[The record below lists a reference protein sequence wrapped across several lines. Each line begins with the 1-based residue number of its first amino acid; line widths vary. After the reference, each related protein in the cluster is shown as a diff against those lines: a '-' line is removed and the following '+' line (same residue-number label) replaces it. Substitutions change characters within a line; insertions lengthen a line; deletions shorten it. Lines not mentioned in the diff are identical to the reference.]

1 MITYKTERAE
11 VSAPNHVSCMDY
23 LLARLAETTGAV
35 DCGALCHRAVHGGEP
50 HTKPQ
55 LVTYDTM
62 DELL

>member
-11 VSAPNHVSCMDY
+11 VSTPSHVSCMDY

-35 DCGALCHRAVHGGEP
+35 YSRALGHRVVHGGER

-55 LVTYDTM
+55 LVTFDTM
-62 DELL
+62 DELR